1 MVELNM
7 KKLHRNYLGLE
18 SCFILLSWLLLLR
31 VRRISPLV
39 LVIAARSFNA
49 KFPRGT
55 IFS

>member
-18 SCFILLSWLLLLR
+18 LCFILLSWLLLLR